1 MIAVTTASPLNTL
14 TIERSLQIFVGTL
27 KTTIFLEWLPEVPVP
42 AQLPW
47 QAVRCLGDQVR
58 DIQPQKEK
66 TAKKS
71 DHKKDKKLSSSKTSK
86 MMPFLC
92 CKDRIYSIWLK
103 LEFTVYDSN

>member
-58 DIQPQKEK
+58 DI
-66 TAKKS
+66 
-71 DHKKDKKLSSSKTSK
+71 
-86 MMPFLC
+86 
-92 CKDRIYSIWLK
+92 YSVWLK
-103 LEFTVYDSN
+103 LEFTVLNSRKKLQFGLKIEFTV